1 MTFEYILNEHGLY
14 DGQDVFMNYDIN
26 FNYMTAA
33 FESGTAD
40 YCTMFE
46 PVASEY
52 EKAGKGYVVAS
63 VGEASGEVPYTCYI
77 ARESYIEENEEVI
90 EGFLRAVMRGIAYI
104 GDTGEAEAAALLL
117 PYFDGTE
124 ESSIVTSLQSYKAV
138 DAWQEDMTMT
148 EAAFERLQ
156 DIIERAGELERR
168 VDVQDLVDTSYSSA
182 VYAQLQK

>member
-1 MTFEYILNEHGLY
+1 
-14 DGQDVFMNYDIN
+14 
-26 FNYMTAA
+26 
-33 FESGTAD
+33 
-40 YCTMFE
+40 
-46 PVASEY
+46 
-52 EKAGKGYVVAS
+52 
-63 VGEASGEVPYTCYI
+63 
-77 ARESYIEENEEVI
+77 
-90 EGFLRAVMRGIAYI
+90 MRGIAYI

-124 ESSIVTSLQSYKAV
+124 ESSIVTSLQSYKAI

-168 VDVQDLVDTSYSSA
+168 VDFQDLVDTSYSSA

>member
-1 MTFEYILNEHGLY
+1 MTFEYVLNNAGLY
-14 DGQDVFMNYDIN
+14 DGQNVTLNKDIN

-77 ARESYIEENEEVI
+77 ARENYIEDNEDI
-90 EGFLRAVMRGIAYI
+90 INGFLRAVMRGIAYVNSA
-104 GDTGEAEAAALLL
+104 DNAEAAKLLE
-117 PYFDGTE
+117 PYFDGTQL
-124 ESSIVTSLQSYKAV
+124 SSLETSLQSYKSI
-138 DAWQEDMTMT
+138 DAWQTDMTMT
-148 EAAFERLQ
+148 EDAFNRLQ
-156 DIIERAGELERR
+156 DIIDNSGELERR
-168 VDVQDLVDTSYSSA
+168 VDFADLVDTSYSSA
-182 VYAQLQK
+182 IYKELNA

>member
-104 GDTGEAEAAALLL
+104 GDTDEAEAAALLL

-124 ESSIVTSLQSYKAV
+124 ESSIVTSLQSYKAI

-148 EAAFERLQ
+148 EAAFDRLQ

-168 VDVQDLVDTSYSSA
+168 VDFQDLIDTSYSSA